1 MTESCKLISTVH
13 LFGQIFVRLQSIDVL
28 CLKAKHW
35 NCRYKFGFCPNG
47 SDCRY
52 RHAKLPGP
60 PPSVEEILQKIQ
72 HLGSYNY
79 GSSNKFFSQRG
90 VGLPQQ
96 NEKSQFPQG
105 PAPVTQGGIGKPSTT
120 ESANV
125 QQQQVQQPAQQ
136 TSQTQIRSVSNGQP
150 NQLNRTATSL
160 PQGISR
166 CV

>member
-1 MTESCKLISTVH
+1 M
-13 LFGQIFVRLQSIDVL
+13 DVIH
-28 CLKAKHW
+28 LKAEHC

-47 SDCRY
+47 PDCRY

-60 PPSVEEILQKIQ
+60 PPPVEEILQKIQ

-79 GSSNKFFSQRG
+79 GPSNKFFSQRG
-90 VGLPQQ
+90 VGLSQQ

-105 PAPVTQGGIGKPSTT
+105 PASVTQGAIGKPSAA

-125 QQQQVQQPAQQ
+125 QQQQVQQSAQQ
-136 TSQTQIRSVSNGQP
+136 TSQTQIQSLSNGQP
-150 NQLNRTATSL
+150 NQLNKTATSL